1 MKRIAIIGSS
11 GSGKSTLARQLGE
24 QLNLP
29 VYHLDQYYWN
39 AGWQPAPRES
49 WQQTVERLAKNK
61 QWIIDGNNRRTLDV
75 RLGRADTVIFL
86 DLPRWVSIMRAS
98 KRRFQYIRHQRPD
111 IAAGCREPI
120 LHPSFPRFLHWIW
133 QYNERARPDVVDKI
147 TSLNSQ
153 TRVLWFTSQHQIDK
167 FMQDP
172 YGYTAERPNLGFYQN
187 FYNMAQTNKA

>member
-39 AGWQPAPRES
+39 SGWQPAPRES
-49 WQQTVERLAKNK
+49 WHQTVERLADNQ

-75 RLGRADTVIFL
+75 RLGRADTVVFL
-86 DLPRWVSIMRAS
+86 DLPRWVSIVRAS

-111 IAAGCREPI
+111 IAPGCHEPI

-133 QYNERARPDVVDKI
+133 QYNQRARPDVVEKI

-172 YGYTAERPNLGFYQN
+172 YGYTAERPNLGYYQN
-187 FYNMAQTNKA
+187 FYNFAQTKKA